1 MIIEDKR
8 TNTTEFGQLAIG
20 SVAMYE
26 GQAVMKILETDDG
39 TNAVYLN
46 TGTTEFIYPDI
57 SVEKIKA
64 KLIIE

>member
-1 MIIEDKR
+1 MLIEDKR

-39 TNAVYLN
+39 TNAVYLR
-46 TGTTEFIYPDI
+46 TGTPEFIYPDTN
-57 SVEKIKA
+57 VEIVKTR
-64 KLIIE
+64 LIIE

>member
-8 TNTTEFGQLAIG
+8 TNTTDFGLLPVGA
-20 SVAMYE
+20 VAMYE

-39 TNAVYLN
+39 TNAIYLS
-46 TGTTEFIYPDI
+46 TGNTEFIYPDI